1 MTTTDFAPLV
11 NRVVDD
17 HAKEL
22 WELSRFL
29 FENPELA
36 LTEVKAHDKLCEF
49 LEGKG
54 FVVQREYC
62 LKTAFRAEFDA
73 PAGSDGRCVA
83 LLCEFDALP
92 DIGHGCGHNLIAEAS
107 VGAALAVQE
116 AMKSS
121 KDMRGKLVVL
131 GTPAEEYACGKEL
144 LIRQGAL
151 DGIEVAIMSHP
162 TPADV
167 VAPLCSAS
175 QELVVRFKGKSAHA
189 AAYPWEGVNALDAAI
204 ASFVN
209 IGLLRQQCKPSSWIH
224 GIIAEGG
231 KYANVIPEETEL
243 RFCVR
248 SDSNAELILLRD
260 RVEACF
266 KGAAE
271 ATGCEVSIRR
281 AAAYMDV
288 IQNAAIAAS
297 YRKHG
302 HSLGLTFI
310 DDYVK
315 KLTVSGA
322 STDCGNVSH
331 RVPTLHAVYSVGSK
345 EKVRGPANHTHQFA
359 TLAGSEEAQ
368 SPTLRTAKVLAL
380 TVLDLLTDAELM
392 RKAQA
397 EFAALQLQ
405 SDAELQAMTQ

>member
-1 MTTTDFAPLV
+1 MRML
-11 NRVVDD
+11 
-17 HAKEL
+17 L
-22 WELSRFL
+22 
-29 FENPELA
+29 
-36 LTEVKAHDKLCEF
+36 EF
-49 LEGKG
+49 QGYL
-54 FVVQREYC
+54 
-62 LKTAFRAEFDA
+62 
-73 PAGSDGRCVA
+73 
-83 LLCEFDALP
+83 
-92 DIGHGCGHNLIAEAS
+92 
-107 VGAALAVQE
+107 
-116 AMKSS
+116 
-121 KDMRGKLVVL
+121 LVVL

-224 GIIAEGG
+224 
-231 KYANVIPEETEL
+231 
-243 RFCVR
+243 
-248 SDSNAELILLRD
+248 
-260 RVEACF
+260 
-266 KGAAE
+266 
-271 ATGCEVSIRR
+271 GCEVSIRR